1 MASLRI
7 VIADDHRLFAKT
19 LEALVAGEP
28 SLEVI
33 GIAEDGLE
41 AIELA
46 ASLSPDVILMDI
58 DMPRLDGLS
67 ATARIRALGLGAAV
81 IVLTASDDPA
91 HSQRALAAGAA
102 AYLTKDRV
110 ATTLLPT
117 IAKVTGARASLT
129 ADGGADFAGRARVG

>member
-7 VIADDHRLFAKT
+7 LIADDHRLFAKT

-28 SLEVI
+28 GLEIV
-33 GIAEDGLE
+33 GVAEDGLE
-41 AIELA
+41 ALQLSM
-46 ASLSPDVILMDI
+46 SLSPDLVLMDI
-58 DMPRLDGLS
+58 DMPRLDGLR
-67 ATARIRALGLGAAV
+67 ATARLRELGLGAAV

-91 HSQRALAAGAA
+91 HSQAALGAGAA

-110 ATTLLPT
+110 GTALVPT
-117 IAKVTGARASLT
+117 ILKVTGSRASLT

>member
-1 MASLRI
+1 MASVRI

-28 SLEVI
+28 ELEVV
-33 GIAEDGLE
+33 GVAEDGVE
-41 AIELA
+41 AIELSA
-46 ASLSPDVILMDI
+46 TLSPDLVLMDI
-58 DMPRLDGLS
+58 DMPRLDGLT
-67 ATARIRALGLGAAV
+67 ATARMRELGLSAAV

-91 HSQRALAAGAA
+91 HSQQALSIGAA